1 MTIFPPDPNLEALRL
16 ELSRLRA
23 ARGLTYD
30 QLAERSGLARRTLI
44 EIEQGRTIGSLGTWH
59 AIAHALGTPLGDI
72 LGLMCQGHEPPI
84 PPAS

>member
-23 ARGLTYD
+23 ARGWTYD

-44 EIEQGRTIGSLGTWH
+44 EIEQGRTIGSLATWH

-72 LGLMCQGHEPPI
+72 LGFLCQGHELPAPPT
-84 PPAS
+84 S

>member
-72 LGLMCQGHEPPI
+72 LGLMCHGHEPPV